1 MLYISTKL
9 NMKKISLVIIVLLGF
24 QFYSCEFID
33 VVPEEA
39 PTLEHAFSNRAV
51 AYKFLNTCYSHL
63 PDPTDPFYYPA
74 HFTSRDELELRDP
87 RAVNN
92 SIAGKIAQGLQSA
105 SNPLQD
111 YWSGRNGGKALYV
124 GIRDCNIFLENIH
137 KPQDIQ
143 EVERQRWIAEVKF
156 LKAFYHF
163 FLMKLYGP
171 VAIVDEN
178 LPISATPEE
187 TQVYREPIDVCVDY
201 IVNLLDEASVDLPP
215 VLTDPDMEMGR
226 ITRPIALGVKAKV
239 LVWAASPLFNGNP
252 DYAAWVDNRGL
263 QLIPS
268 EYDPSKW
275 QRAADAIK
283 EAIDV
288 SLEYGHRLYE
298 FNKFSGGPSAFKMND
313 TVVQLMTIRK
323 AITED
328 INRNPGVIWATQEQ
342 FANSKGGAGGSGLSL
357 ASLGNMLR
365 SLWPALYAE
374 DVNFQANYYRASW
387 HMGELYYSNN
397 GVPIQE
403 DKFYDYANRHEPR
416 LALPADDHHSYIA
429 TGEVTAGINFYR
441 EPRFYAGLCFD
452 RGFIE
457 LSTTTD
463 DSGESFEFWRARYG
477 EVSNAVGLGTY
488 NPKKLMAF
496 ESSGSQGDN
505 NKTYS
510 PYNYQFPLLRLSDL
524 FLLYSEALNEIKS
537 EPDEEVYRWIDMVRE
552 QAGLDGVVESWQK
565 ASTKPDAP
573 RNKAEMRKI
582 IQRERMI
589 ELAFEGQRFWDVRRW
604 KIADQYWTLPPTS
617 WSPEK
622 DYEDYYEVFHYGE
635 PRSFTFRDYL
645 YPIRESDLRVNPNLV
660 QTYGW

>member
-1 MLYISTKL
+1 
-9 NMKKISLVIIVLLGF
+9 MKIFRLIILVLLIS
-24 QFYSCEFID
+24 QFYQCEFVD

-51 AYKFLNTCYSHL
+51 TYKFMNTCYSHL

-74 HFTSRDELELRDP
+74 HFTSEDELEFKDS
-87 RAVNN
+87 RAENN
-92 SIAGKIAQGLQSA
+92 SIAGKIADGLQSA

-137 KPQDIQ
+137 KPQDIL
-143 EVERQRWIAEVKF
+143 EMERIRWTAEVKF

-163 FLMKLYGP
+163 FLLKLYGP
-171 VAIVDEN
+171 IAIVDEN

-187 TQVYREPIDVCVDY
+187 TQIYREPIDDCVNY
-201 IVNLLDEASVDLPP
+201 IVSLLDEAIVDLPP
-215 VLTDPDMEMGR
+215 VLTDPDLELGR
-226 ITRPIALGVKAKV
+226 ITQTIALAVKAKV

-252 DYAAWVDNRGL
+252 DYAGWVDNRGL

-268 EYDPSKW
+268 EYDPAKW
-275 QRAADAIK
+275 TRAAEAIK

-288 SLEYGHRLYE
+288 AMQYGHRLYE
-298 FNKFSGGPSAFKMND
+298 FNKFAGGPSAFKMND

-328 INRNPGVIWATQEQ
+328 LDKNPGIIWATQEQ
-342 FANSKGGAGGSGLSL
+342 FANGKGGAGGSGLSL
-357 ASLGNMLR
+357 SSLGNMLR
-365 SLWPALYAE
+365 SLWPAMYAQ

-387 HMGELYYSNN
+387 HMGELFYSNN
-397 GVPIQE
+397 GVPIDE
-403 DKFYDYANRHEPR
+403 DRFYDYGNRLEPR
-416 LALPADDHHSYIA
+416 LAEPEDEHHSYIA

-441 EPRFYAGLCFD
+441 EPRFYADLCFD

-457 LSTTTD
+457 LSTTTTN
-463 DSGESFEFWRARYG
+463 SGESFLFWRGRYG
-477 EVSNAVGLGTY
+477 EVSSASGIGSY
-488 NPKKLMAF
+488 MPKKLMAF

-505 NKTYS
+505 NKSYS
-510 PYNYQFPLLRLSDL
+510 PHNYQFPLIRLADL
-524 FLLYSEALNEIKS
+524 FLLYSEALNEMKAQ
-537 EPDEEVYRWIDMVRE
+537 PDDEVYEWIDKVRE
-552 QAGLDGVVESWQK
+552 HAGLEGVVESW
-565 ASTKPDAP
+565 ASASVNPGAP
-573 RNKAEMRKI
+573 SNKVAMREI

-604 KIADQYWTLPPTS
+604 KIADQYWTLQPTS
-617 WSPEK
+617 WTQEK
-622 DYEDYYEVFHYGE
+622 EYEDYYQVFQYDE
-635 PRSFTFRDYL
+635 PRSFTYRDYL
-645 YPIRESDLRVNPNLV
+645 YPIREADLRVNPNLV